1 MRPTEVLMRQYVAP
15 TLPSAKSYTLNNTS
29 CKQHKMVSGRA
40 RLQSLRKNSGSY
52 QGMPLGI
59 PQVAEIGFGKGTT
72 SVVPPGAN
80 QERAL
85 APEGPVV
92 S

>member
-1 MRPTEVLMRQYVAP
+1 MRQHYVAP
-15 TLPSAKSYTLNNTS
+15 ALPSAKSYTLNNTS

-40 RLQSLRKNSGSY
+40 WLQSLRKNSGSY

-80 QERAL
+80 KERAL